1 MKKIICLFV
10 TAFLLSVVFAED
22 GYKCTPTYEVYRDT
36 CYYQMTNGKYITK
49 DGDAILKKGTEIS
62 GQTSYWYLKDN
73 KAPNRLSPYID
84 PYDLKIK
91 DSDVFEDYVL
101 SSFDGNYL
109 NFTESE
115 KSTGKGT
122 HLHLSVYITDKSK
135 EIANK
140 DTIKMS
146 DSVDKIISNQSKTD
160 FNYLTHSNSVFKI
173 VNPFNYGE
181 SRS

>member
-1 MKKIICLFV
+1 MDYEQNGEEKKYPHEGIDFAGKRVVSTDKEKTHRTPIHSFINGIVVKIGNQDPNHYGKHIIISDRNNRL
-10 TAFLLSVVFAED
+10 FLLGHLFDYAD
-22 GYKCTPTYEVYRDT
+22 GIQVGSTVKP
-36 CYYQMTNGKYITK
+36 
-49 DGDAILKKGTEIS
+49 
-62 GQTSYWYLKDN
+62 GQTI
-73 KAPNRLSPYID
+73 AF
-84 PYDLKIK
+84 
-91 DSDVFEDYVL
+91 V
-101 SSFDGNYL
+101 GNTG
-109 NFTESE
+109 NCAGESE